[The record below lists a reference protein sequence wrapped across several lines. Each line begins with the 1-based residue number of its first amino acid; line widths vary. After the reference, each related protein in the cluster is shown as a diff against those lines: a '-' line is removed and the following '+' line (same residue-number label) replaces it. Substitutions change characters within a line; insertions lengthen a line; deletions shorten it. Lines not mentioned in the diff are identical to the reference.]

1 MVHERSG
8 ERIQTGGSVGAILT
22 VGSITLKESLRG
34 RVFIGMLIFLALF
47 LMFSVYISSLSL
59 GTVARVIENTG
70 MLGITLSCLLVTIL
84 FGLYSLYEEKERNEL
99 YVIINRIPR
108 AHYLLG
114 RFLGA
119 GCIVVL
125 FSLLMGLGVF
135 ALTYAVGQKTAPMLF
150 IAVYTDILEFTL
162 LIAFGLLFYSLGL
175 TFPLN
180 AFLCL
185 AVFVLG
191 HSFNEAILSFIAL
204 GRFGSQGHKLF
215 IEIVSYLFPNF
226 DIFDFRLDIVHD
238 AVIPMGKLLYA
249 STYWLFFV
257 AAVLTLSAMV
267 MNRKDI

>member
-1 MVHERSG
+1 MR
-8 ERIQTGGSVGAILT
+8 AILT

-34 RVFIGMLIFLALF
+34 RVFSGMLLFLALF
-47 LMFSVYISSLSL
+47 LMFCVYISSLSL

-70 MLGITLSCLLVTIL
+70 MLGITLSCLLVAIL
-84 FGLYSLYEEKERNEL
+84 FGLYSLYQEKERNEL

-108 AHYLLG
+108 AYYLLG

-119 GCIVVL
+119 GYIVVI
-125 FSLLMGLGVF
+125 FSLLMGMGVF
-135 ALTYAVGQKTAPMLF
+135 TLTWAVGQKMAPMLF
-150 IAVYTDILEFTL
+150 IAVYMDILEFTL

-185 AVFVLG
+185 TVFVMG

-204 GRFGSQGHKLF
+204 GKFGSHAHKVF

-226 DIFDFRLDIVHD
+226 DMFDFRLDIVHD
-238 AVIPMGKLLYA
+238 AIIPVNKLLYA
-249 STYWLFFV
+249 TTYWLFFV

>member
-1 MVHERSG
+1 MR
-8 ERIQTGGSVGAILT
+8 AILT

-34 RVFIGMLIFLALF
+34 RVFVGMLLFLALF
-47 LMFSVYISSLSL
+47 LMFCVYISSLSL
-59 GTVARVIENTG
+59 GTVARVIQNTG

-84 FGLYSLYEEKERNEL
+84 FGLYSLYQEKERNEL

-114 RFLGA
+114 RFLGVA
-119 GCIVVL
+119 CIVVL
-125 FSLLMGLGVF
+125 FSLLMGSGVF
-135 ALTYAVGQKTAPMLF
+135 VLTWFIGQKLAPLLF
-150 IAVYTDILEFTL
+150 LAVYTDVLEFTL
-162 LIAFGLLFYSLGL
+162 LTAFGLLFYAMGL

-204 GRFGSQGHKLF
+204 GRFGSPGHKLF
-215 IEIVSYLFPNF
+215 IEVVSYLFPNF

-238 AVIPMGKLLYA
+238 AVIPGMK
-249 STYWLFFV
+249 LFFASAYWV
-257 AAVLTLSAMV
+257 CFVTAILTLCAIV